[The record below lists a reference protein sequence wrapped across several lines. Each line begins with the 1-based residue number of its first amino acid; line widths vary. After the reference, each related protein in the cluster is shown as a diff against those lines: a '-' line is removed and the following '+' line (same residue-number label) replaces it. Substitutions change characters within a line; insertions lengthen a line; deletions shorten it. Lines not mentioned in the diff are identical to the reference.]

1 MTATKAEPSRESILE
16 EIEIN
21 QRIGADHRFSEKEW
35 SVIIAAL
42 RAPAGEPVAPNNG
55 ESLIT
60 VKIPEGYASTWD
72 FLNDCGLEVVYPTAP
87 AGGEGVRLP
96 EIAPNKCFCCKGD
109 LYLNGANYCCDRGSS
124 ESFCIDDL
132 AALAPRGA
140 EPVNSH
146 AAPTSRVEE
155 LEKALREISELY
167 QGGHGYRAVGIA
179 RAALQTGG
187 GK

>member
-1 MTATKAEPSRESILE
+1 MTAIKAEPSRESILE

-35 SVIIAAL
+35 SVIIAVL
-42 RAPAGEPVAPNNG
+42 RAPAGN
-55 ESLIT
+55 
-60 VKIPEGYASTWD
+60 
-72 FLNDCGLEVVYPTAP
+72 
-87 AGGEGVRLP
+87 AGVREGVVMRDNLR
-96 EIAPNKCFCCKGD
+96 EA
-109 LYLNGANYCCDRGSS
+109 RS
-124 ESFCIDDL
+124 
-132 AALAPRGA
+132 ALAMIRETIETLGPVGAVQASEHLDGPTFMHEAEALVAGIRHTLASREA

-146 AAPTSRVEE
+146 AALTSRVEE
-155 LEKALREISELY
+155 LKKALREISELY